1 MGTYLCPSVWSS
13 SLGFVES
20 CPWILIPTVAT
31 ALFRIE
37 PIASTDS
44 FSRTSTLHLL
54 SRAAFTWKDGFSV
67 VAPIKVTVPHS
78 TCGRKV
84 SYRRKHIQ
92 IQVRLIL
99 LGIQKGSGAILVS
112 IRHCCYMTV
121 THNTGF
127 HRMLEFKA
135 SVFRI
140 NTV

>member
-1 MGTYLCPSVWSS
+1 MAPSSDTHYVRITKIVRFLVTCDTTVEELVGTYLCPSVWSS
-13 SLGFVES
+13 YLGFVES
-20 CPWILIPTVAT
+20 CPWILIPSVAT

-99 LGIQKGSGAILVS
+99 LGIQ
-112 IRHCCYMTV
+112 
-121 THNTGF
+121 
-127 HRMLEFKA
+127 
-135 SVFRI
+135 
-140 NTV
+140 

>member
-1 MGTYLCPSVWSS
+1 MAPSSDTHYVRITKIVRFLVTCDTTVEELVGTYLCPSVWSS
-13 SLGFVES
+13 YLEFVES
-20 CPWILIPTVAT
+20 CPWILIPSVAT

-99 LGIQKGSGAILVS
+99 LGIQ
-112 IRHCCYMTV
+112 
-121 THNTGF
+121 
-127 HRMLEFKA
+127 
-135 SVFRI
+135 
-140 NTV
+140 